1 MKLFGNK
8 NENENT
14 QPEGSEEELD
24 FSAMEANE
32 IREAIAAGKA
42 HPNIGAILSVLP
54 IEDVKTSL
62 GEFGISTHCQCG
74 NPACPAGES
83 YDEHM
88 LRIQLA
94 VAVTMLVMQN
104 GGDVDSHVEAMG
116 KTFAQFG
123 SDDPMS
129 LGIFLH
135 EIIHR
140 LNKADRA

>member
-8 NENENT
+8 DENT
-14 QPEGSEEELD
+14 QPEGTEEELD
-24 FSAMEANE
+24 FSEMEADE

-54 IEDVKTSL
+54 IEGVKEAL
-62 GEFGISTHCQCG
+62 GSFGISTHCQCG
-74 NPACPAGES
+74 NPSCPSGES
-83 YDEHM
+83 YEEHI

-104 GGDVDSHVEAMG
+104 GGDIDSHIESMG
-116 KTFAQFG
+116 KSFAAFG
-123 SDDPMS
+123 TSDPMA

-135 EIIHR
+135 EVIHR